1 MLLQVSIMNSTMKN
15 FTIAGGRPLPVILI
29 VDISGS
35 MNTAGKMLA
44 VNQAVAEML
53 RSFEEEDSEYV
64 EIRVAIITFGNKE
77 AVLHQDLLPASQAR
91 WVEMKA
97 AGQTPMG
104 SAFTLAQQL
113 IEDKQRIPSRA
124 YAPSI
129 VLISDGVPTD
139 DWETALKALL
149 ASERAAKAAR
159 FALAIGDDAQIE
171 MLQTFLQDKNGKV
184 FQAHEA
190 ADISKFF
197 RWVTMSVSTRSQ
209 SNNPNQIEINEP
221 DDFEY

>member
-1 MLLQVSIMNSTMKN
+1 MNSNLSN
-15 FTIAGGRPLPVILI
+15 FTIANGRPLPVILM
-29 VDISGS
+29 VDVSGS
-35 MNTAGKMLA
+35 MNTNGKILA

-53 RSFEEEDSEYV
+53 NSFQEEDSEYV
-64 EIRVAIITFGNKE
+64 EIQVAIITFGNKE
-77 AVLHQDLLPASQAR
+77 AILHQDLWPAPQVR

-104 SAFTLAQQL
+104 AAFKLAQQL
-113 IEDKQRIPSRA
+113 IEDRQKIPSRA
-124 YAPSI
+124 YAPSL
-129 VLISDGVPTD
+129 VLVSDGAPTD
-139 DWETALKALL
+139 NWEDALKDLL

-159 FALAIGDDAQIE
+159 FALAIGDDAQLE

-190 ADISKFF
+190 AGINKFF
-197 RWVTMSVSTRSQ
+197 RWVTMSVSARSQ
-209 SNNPNQIEINEP
+209 SNNPNEIEISEP